1 MGVISLSHFIPNL
14 KFSMSD
20 ATKHLVNNGNL
31 YLSYG
36 LVVMLIGLTWFF
48 ADKVINMQ
56 NQIIMLSANQ
66 IRTDSKLEVMESQM
80 VTKDIFNLT
89 MENFGLKL
97 DQALGLNKNK

>member
-20 ATKHLVNNGNL
+20 ATKNLVNNGNL